1 MGQRVGEATGVDPGP
16 KAEVGARWR
25 GEATTAQGH
34 GEEVLCGGG
43 GVGVQ
48 ERRLRGG
55 KEQGSRGAFK
65 EGDRESRRPFQEG
78 KWQRFAAVMRARV
91 KRIAYR

>member
-1 MGQRVGEATGVDPGP
+1 MRGVGQRVGKAAGVDPGP
-16 KAEVGARWR
+16 KAELLRRLLVAGARWR

-43 GVGVQ
+43 GAGVQ

-55 KEQGSRGAFK
+55 KE
-65 EGDRESRRPFQEG
+65 
-78 KWQRFAAVMRARV
+78 
-91 KRIAYR
+91 

>member
-1 MGQRVGEATGVDPGP
+1 VRGVGQRVGEATGGDPGP
-16 KAEVGARWR
+16 KAELLRRLSVAGARWR

-43 GVGVQ
+43 GAGVQ
-48 ERRLRGG
+48 ERRLLGG
-55 KEQGSRGAFK
+55 KEQGSHGAFK

-78 KWQRFAAVMRARV
+78 RWQRLQP
-91 KRIAYR
+91 